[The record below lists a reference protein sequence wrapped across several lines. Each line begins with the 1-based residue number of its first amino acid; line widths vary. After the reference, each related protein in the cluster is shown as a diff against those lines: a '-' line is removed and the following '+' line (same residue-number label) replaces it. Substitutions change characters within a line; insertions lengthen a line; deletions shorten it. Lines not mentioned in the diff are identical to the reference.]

1 MKKTTILCVG
11 LCAAMAFTSCKS
23 NESAYKRAYEKA
35 KQYDTA
41 AAQQAPQT
49 PQTAAPQT
57 TEEVA
62 VVAPVEA
69 KPADEAR
76 VVDNLDN
83 VSVRQESVTLING
96 SGLKDFSVIVGSF
109 GLISNAEGLQQRL
122 KAAGY
127 DAQVVKNEEKNMYR
141 VVASTF
147 AGKADAVNSR
157 DQLRATYPDAR
168 ILSIDYGKKRTGLA
182 VTDPLQIIAG
192 GLATVSTSELFDWLR
207 AYMAKEPVE
216 RIVIGEPR
224 QPNGE
229 PSENLQRVQQ
239 FVNRWRKAVPEVP
252 IEYYDE
258 RFTSV
263 LAHQAM
269 LSGGLKK
276 KARQDKALVD
286 EISATI
292 ILEDYLRSKK

>member
-147 AGKADAVNSR
+147 AGKADAVEDIIHR
-157 DQLRATYPDAR
+157 LRQETY
-168 ILSIDYGKKRTGLA
+168 RTG
-182 VTDPLQIIAG
+182 
-192 GLATVSTSELFDWLR
+192 SHR
-207 AYMAKEPVE
+207 
-216 RIVIGEPR
+216 
-224 QPNGE
+224 
-229 PSENLQRVQQ
+229 PSADH
-239 FVNRWRKAVPEVP
+239 RWRVGDCFYIRTV
-252 IEYYDE
+252 
-258 RFTSV
+258 R
-263 LAHQAM
+263 
-269 LSGGLKK
+269 
-276 KARQDKALVD
+276 LV
-286 EISATI
+286 ES
-292 ILEDYLRSKK
+292 LYG